1 MALKN
6 IFLILG
12 LISFLYFLLLS
23 PFDDGVRKGLS
34 ILSLAAILWIT
45 EAIPLSI
52 TALLIPVLGI
62 LLGVFDVKTGL
73 SYFAHPL
80 IFLFFGGFVLATAL
94 SKYEIDRYIAYR
106 IVSTARG
113 NFLVSVFFLMLA
125 TSLISMWISNTSTT
139 AMMLPLALGIL
150 STAGRDIPQKVYTFT
165 LLGIAYSASVG
176 GIGTLVGSP
185 PNGIAASLLEL
196 SFYDWLKFGI
206 PVFIIL
212 FPLLFVVLYLIFR
225 PPVNFEV
232 RFSEEFSFSWTR
244 ERITVL
250 LIFLFTALGW
260 IFSKQIAPLFGV
272 KKYFDTTIAL
282 LAVIAL
288 VVFRLLDW
296 KDIEKGV
303 SWGTLLLFGGG
314 IALSG
319 IMKKTGTAKFISQK
333 LVNLLD
339 GLPIFVFI
347 LAVVLFVIFL
357 TELMSNTAT
366 TALIAPILISTAQV
380 LGKPPELLVIPAAVA
395 ASCAFMLPVA
405 TPPNAIVY
413 GTGYIKQTDMMRVG
427 FILNLV
433 FSLVLALFFTVYV
446 GG

>member
-6 IFLILG
+6 IFLFLG

-23 PFDDGVRKGLS
+23 PFDEGVRKGLS

-52 TALLIPVLGI
+52 TALLIPVLGV

-212 FPLLFVVLYLIFR
+212 FPLLFAVLYLIFR

>member
-1 MALKN
+1 MVSKN

-23 PFDDGVRKGLS
+23 PFDEGVRKGLS

-52 TALLIPVLGI
+52 TALLIPVLGV

-150 STAGRDIPQKVYTFT
+150 STAGRDIPRKVYTFT

-347 LAVVLFVIFL
+347 LAVILFVIFL